1 LISSGKIC
9 DAVEQFKAGALSSTH
24 GPTVA
29 GHFGMGADADGHS
42 AQQTGFDVEEGMQR
56 SEQRSAGWAPFERW
70 TSRYDQWF
78 DSEKGERIFRV
89 EAACMRDLLV
99 DAPRPWLEIGV
110 GTGRFAEVLHV
121 DEGTDPSPAVLGY
134 AAERGIKTHVGEGED
149 LYYGNN
155 HFGAVLL
162 IVTICFLR
170 DPSRVL
176 SECHRVLKPGGFLL
190 LGLVPKN
197 SSWGQN
203 YMAEGQQGHPFY
215 SAATFYTTA
224 EIVRMCE
231 RAGFFL
237 EDSRS
242 CLLETPDSIVTAY
255 GQPEKEIVSG
265 AGFVSMRFAANKEK
279 GRRDD
284 S

>member
-1 LISSGKIC
+1 MRRGVSERS
-9 DAVEQFKAGALSSTH
+9 DQ
-24 GPTVA
+24 
-29 GHFGMGADADGHS
+29 HS
-42 AQQTGFDVEEGMQR
+42 V
-56 SEQRSAGWAPFERW
+56 GWAPFERW
-70 TSRYDQWF
+70 ANRYDQWF

-89 EAACMRDLLV
+89 EAACIRDLLV

-110 GTGRFAEVLHV
+110 GTGRFAQALHV
-121 DEGTDPSPAVLGY
+121 SEGIDPSPAALRY
-134 AAERGIKTHVGEGED
+134 ASERGIRTHMGEGEN
-149 LYYGNN
+149 LNYGNS
-155 HFGAVLL
+155 HFGAILL

-170 DPSRVL
+170 DPVRVL
-176 SECHRVLKPGGFLL
+176 SECHRVLKPDGFLL

-197 SSWGQN
+197 SSWGQT
-203 YMAEGQQGHPFY
+203 YMTEGQQGHPFY

-242 CLLETPDSIVTAY
+242 CLLESPDSIVNAY
-255 GQPEKEIVSG
+255 RPHEKGIVSG
-265 AGFVSMRFAANKEK
+265 AGFVCMRFTANKEK
-279 GRRDD
+279 GRNDD

>member
-1 LISSGKIC
+1 MCGGVS
-9 DAVEQFKAGALSSTH
+9 
-24 GPTVA
+24 
-29 GHFGMGADADGHS
+29 
-42 AQQTGFDVEEGMQR
+42 QR
-56 SEQRSAGWAPFERW
+56 SDQHSVGWAPFERW

-89 EAACMRDLLV
+89 EAACMRELLV
-99 DAPRPWLEIGV
+99 DAPRPWLEVGV

-121 DEGTDPSPAVLGY
+121 DEGMDPSPAVLRY
-134 AAERGIKTHVGEGED
+134 ASERGIKTHVGEGED
-149 LYYGNN
+149 LYYGNS

-170 DPSRVL
+170 NTPRVL
-176 SECHRVLKPGGFLL
+176 SECRRVLKPGGFLL

-197 SSWGQN
+197 SSWGQA
-203 YMAEGQQGHPFY
+203 YMADGQQGHPFY
-215 SAATFYTTA
+215 APATFYTTS
-224 EIVRMCE
+224 EIVDMCE

-242 CLLETPDSIVTAY
+242 CLLESPDSIVKAY
-255 GQPEKEIVSG
+255 QPPEKEILSG
-265 AGFVSMRFAANKEK
+265 AGFVCMRFTTNKEK
-279 GRRDD
+279 GRNDD